1 MNDRKTGTGYGNR
14 GLSLDFRWPR
24 SEADIKRVQSERKR
38 IAVERALQSPF
49 WKRRMPSLDLA
60 RLDDPDIW
68 RRIPVLTKE
77 DLRQIPP
84 ERFHDEFCIAPRTKA
99 VEYWRSGGATGRPL
113 FYPRS
118 AEDMV
123 TNIMAF
129 ERAWALIGATADDC
143 AHISFPLGVHP
154 VAHLYARAAINLG
167 IGTVWC
173 GAGSNTP
180 SETQLELIGELKPT
194 IWLGMASYGLHLA
207 NLAEVKGIDLSSST
221 VKKLLVAAEPL
232 SPVKREK
239 LERAWGAEV
248 FDHFGMTE
256 AAIVSGEALGHH
268 GLHAFTDLWYL
279 EVLDE
284 RGAPVPDGEVGSL
297 VVTALWS
304 NTMTPFLRWSSGDLV
319 SLSRGSAG
327 AHPWSIFPVMR
338 HARRTVGFFKVRG
351 VNINHA
357 DLEDA
362 MFRDPAVVDFRAE
375 VYNQGANDVLHLHV
389 ETRTGAAERIVEM
402 MRRTFQVTPEV
413 TLLARGSIAK
423 DFEANVKAPRFVDKR
438 G

>member
-1 MNDRKTGTGYGNR
+1 M
-14 GLSLDFRWPR
+14 DFRWPR
-24 SEADIKRVQSERKR
+24 SQKDIERIQSERKR

-49 WKRRMPSLDLA
+49 WKRRMPTIDLM
-60 RLDDPDIW
+60 RLDDPEVW

-84 ERFHDEFCIAPRTKA
+84 ERFHDEFCIAPRTKV

-173 GAGSNTP
+173 GAGTNTP
-180 SETQLELIGELKPT
+180 SETQLELIEQLKPT
-194 IWLGMASYGLHLA
+194 IWIGMASYGLHLA
-207 NLAEVKGIDLSSST
+207 NLAEVKGFDLNSSSVT
-221 VKKLLVAAEPL
+221 KLLVAAEPL

-256 AAIVSGEALGHH
+256 AAIVSGEALDHH

-284 RGAPVPDGEVGSL
+284 RGEPVPDGEVGSL

-319 SLSRGSAG
+319 SLSPSAGG
-327 AHPWSIFPVMR
+327 AHPWSVFPVMR

-375 VYNQGANDVLHLHV
+375 VYNEGGNDVLHLHV
-389 ETRTGAAERIVEM
+389 EARRASADALCDIV
-402 MRRTFQVTPEV
+402 RKTFQVMSKV
-413 TLLARGSIAK
+413 TLLERGTLARE
-423 DFEANVKAPRFVDKR
+423 FEANV
-438 G
+438 

>member
-1 MNDRKTGTGYGNR
+1 MGM
-14 GLSLDFRWPR
+14 DFRWPK
-24 SEADIKRVQSERKR
+24 SEADIKRIQSERKR
-38 IAVERALQSPF
+38 IAVERAMQSPF
-49 WKRRMPSLDLA
+49 WKRRLPPVDLA
-60 RLDDPDIW
+60 RLDDPDVW
-68 RRIPVLTKE
+68 RKIPVLTKD
-77 DLRQIPP
+77 DLRSIPSD
-84 ERFHDEFCIAPRTKA
+84 RFHEEFCIAPRTKV
-99 VEYWRSGGATGRPL
+99 VEYWRSGGATGKPL

-118 AEDMV
+118 AEDME

-129 ERAWALIGATADDC
+129 ERAWALIGARADDC
-143 AHISFPLGVHP
+143 AHVSFPLGVHP

-167 IGTVWC
+167 IGTIWC
-173 GAGSNTP
+173 GAGTNTP
-180 SETQLELIGELKPT
+180 SEVQLELIRELKPT
-194 IWLGMASYGLHLA
+194 IWIGMASYGLHLA
-207 NLAEVKGIDLSSST
+207 NLAEVKGMDLAGST

-256 AAIVSGEALGHH
+256 AAIVSGEGLGHH
-268 GLHAFTDLWYL
+268 GLHAFTDLWHL

-284 RGAPVPDGEVGSL
+284 RGAPVKEGEVGSL

-319 SLSRGSAG
+319 TLSASAG
-327 AHPWSIFPVMR
+327 GSHPWSIFPIMR

-375 VYNQGANDVLHLHV
+375 VTNQGANDVLHLHV
-389 ETRTGAAERIVEM
+389 ETRTGAAQPIVDM
-402 MRRTFQVTPEV
+402 MRKTFQITPEV
-413 TLLARGSIAK
+413 TLLERGTIAK
-423 DFEANVKAPRFVDKR
+423 EFEANVKAPRFVDKR

>member
-1 MNDRKTGTGYGNR
+1 M
-14 GLSLDFRWPR
+14 
-24 SEADIKRVQSERKR
+24 A
-38 IAVERALQSPF
+38 
-49 WKRRMPSLDLA
+49 
-60 RLDDPDIW
+60 
-68 RRIPVLTKE
+68 
-77 DLRQIPP
+77 
-84 ERFHDEFCIAPRTKA
+84 
-99 VEYWRSGGATGRPL
+99 
-113 FYPRS
+113 
-118 AEDMV
+118 

-167 IGTVWC
+167 IGTIWA
-173 GAGSNTP
+173 GAGTNTP
-180 SETQLELIGELKPT
+180 SDVQLELIRELKPT
-194 IWLGMASYGLHLA
+194 IWIGMASYGLHLA
-207 NLAEVKGIDLSSST
+207 NLAEVKGMDLAKST

-279 EVLDE
+279 EVLDD
-284 RGAPVPDGEVGSL
+284 RGEPVKEGEVGSL

-319 SLSRGSAG
+319 TLSPSAG
-327 AHPWSIFPVMR
+327 GKHPWSVFPIMR
-338 HARRTVGFFKVRG
+338 HARRTVGLFKVRG

-375 VYNQGANDVLHLHV
+375 VYNQGANDILHLHV
-389 ETRTGAAERIVEM
+389 ETRTGAAQPIVDM
-402 MRRTFQVTPEV
+402 MRTTFQITPEV
-413 TLLARGSIAK
+413 TLLSRGTIAK
-423 DFEANVKAPRFVDKR
+423 EFEANVKAPRFVDKR

>member
-1 MNDRKTGTGYGNR
+1 MK
-14 GLSLDFRWPR
+14 WPKSSAAIAR
-24 SEADIKRVQSERKR
+24 IQSKRKR
-38 IAVERALQSPF
+38 IAVERALQSRF
-49 WKRRMPSLDLA
+49 WKRRMPKLDLK
-60 RLDDPDIW
+60 RLDDPEVW

-84 ERFHDEFCIAPRTKA
+84 DRFHEEFCIAPRSEV

-118 AEDMV
+118 AEDME

-129 ERAWALIGATADDC
+129 ERAWALIGATAKDC

-167 IGTVWC
+167 IGTIWA
-173 GAGSNTP
+173 GAGTNTP
-180 SETQLELIGELKPT
+180 SDVQLELIQQLKPT

-207 NLAEVKGIDLSSST
+207 NLAEVKGIDLSKST

-239 LERAWGAEV
+239 LERAWGAQV

-256 AAIVSGEALGHH
+256 AAIVSGEGLGHQ
-268 GLHAFTDLWYL
+268 GMHAFTDLWHL
-279 EVLDE
+279 EVLDD
-284 RGAPVPDGEVGSL
+284 RGEPVKDGEVGSL

-319 SLSRGSAG
+319 TLSPARGG
-327 AHPWSIFPVMR
+327 KYPWSVFPVMR

-362 MFRDPAVVDFRAE
+362 MFRDAAVVDFRAE
-375 VYNQGANDVLHLHV
+375 VTNQGGNDVLHLHV
-389 ETRTGAAERIVEM
+389 ETRTGAAQPIVDM
-402 MRRTFQVTPEV
+402 MRSHFQVTPEV
-413 TLLARGSIAK
+413 TLLSRGTIAK
-423 DFEANVKAPRFVDKR
+423 EFEANVKAPRFVDKR

>member
-1 MNDRKTGTGYGNR
+1 MK
-14 GLSLDFRWPR
+14 WPKSSAAIAR
-24 SEADIKRVQSERKR
+24 IQSKRKR
-38 IAVERALQSPF
+38 IAVERALQSRF
-49 WKRRMPSLDLA
+49 WKRRMPKLDLK
-60 RLDDPDIW
+60 RLDDPEVW

-84 ERFHDEFCIAPRTKA
+84 DRFHEEFCIAPRSEV

-118 AEDMV
+118 AEDMA

-129 ERAWALIGATADDC
+129 ERAWALIGATARDC

-167 IGTVWC
+167 IGTVWA
-173 GAGSNTP
+173 GAGTNTP
-180 SETQLELIGELKPT
+180 SDVQLELIQQLKPT

-207 NLAEVKGIDLSSST
+207 NLAEVKGIDLASST

-239 LERAWGAEV
+239 LERAWGAQV

-256 AAIVSGEALGHH
+256 AAIVSGEGLGHK
-268 GLHAFTDLWYL
+268 GMHAFTDLWHL

-284 RGAPVPDGEVGSL
+284 RGEPVKDGEVGSL

-319 SLSRGSAG
+319 SIEESKAG
-327 AHPWSIFPVMR
+327 RHPWSVFPVMR

-362 MFRDPAVVDFRAE
+362 MFRDAAVVDFRAE
-375 VYNQGANDVLHLHV
+375 VTNQGGNDVLHLHV
-389 ETRTGAAERIVEM
+389 ETRTGAAQPIVDM
-402 MRRTFQVTPEV
+402 MRKHFQVTPEV
-413 TLLARGSIAK
+413 TLLERGTIAK
-423 DFEANVKAPRFVDKR
+423 EFEANVKAPRFVDKR